1 MDQILK
7 AYKYISDAKVDVL
20 YAQIPRG
27 LLDGIA
33 VDLNLDLKLAVVEVG
48 AAVKRTLPLET
59 RYSRLQVVVTY
70 LEKHQ
75 SSDIGTI
82 DAPKAYFKGVLP
94 MHWRLIPPPPRDQP
108 KLVYWGGS
116 TEHTILGL
124 GGSPRHMI
132 GQVGD
137 ATMGEPSSA
146 LPYLVAFLAEHLQV
160 ASPPADTDPVDLLDC
175 FDAVVATNAQL
186 KGSRPRFEFLAE
198 FLVDDSDHKRMQEHQ
213 RVLIG
218 SPLYVALVR

>member
-1 MDQILK
+1 
-7 AYKYISDAKVDVL
+7 
-20 YAQIPRG
+20 
-27 LLDGIA
+27 LDGIA
-33 VDLNLDLKLAVVEVG
+33 VDLNLDLKLAVVEAS
-48 AAVKRTLPLET
+48 AAVKRTMPLET
-59 RYSRLQVVVTY
+59 RYSRLQVVVNY

-82 DAPKAYFKGVLP
+82 DAPKAYFKGILP

-116 TEHTILGL
+116 TEHTLFGL

-132 GQVGD
+132 GQAGD

-160 ASPPADTDPVDLLDC
+160 AAPPADAEPVDPLDC
-175 FDAVVATNAQL
+175 FDAVRATNAQM
-186 KGSRPRFEFLAE
+186 KGSMPRFEFLAE
-198 FLVDDSDHKRMQEHQ
+198 FLLDDAEHKRIRGHQ
-213 RVLIG
+213 RVMIG
-218 SPLYVALVR
+218 SPIYVALAR

>member
-1 MDQILK
+1 MDQVLK

-20 YAQIPRG
+20 YAQIPSG

-33 VDLNLDLKLAVVEVG
+33 VVETS

-59 RYSRLQVVVTY
+59 RYSRLQVVVKY

-82 DAPKAYFKGVLP
+82 DAPKAYFQGILP
-94 MHWRLIPPPPRDQP
+94 MHWRLIPPPPSDQP
-108 KLVYWGGS
+108 KLVYWRGS
-116 TEHTILGL
+116 TEHTLLGL

-132 GQVGD
+132 GQAGD

-146 LPYLVAFLAEHLQV
+146 VPGE
-160 ASPPADTDPVDLLDC
+160 
-175 FDAVVATNAQL
+175 
-186 KGSRPRFEFLAE
+186 KMRWR
-198 FLVDDSDHKRMQEHQ
+198 
-213 RVLIG
+213 
-218 SPLYVALVR
+218 

>member
-1 MDQILK
+1 MDQVLK

-33 VDLNLDLKLAVVEVG
+33 VDLNIDLKLAVVEAS
-48 AAVKRTLPLET
+48 AAVKR
-59 RYSRLQVVVTY
+59 
-70 LEKHQ
+70 
-75 SSDIGTI
+75 
-82 DAPKAYFKGVLP
+82 
-94 MHWRLIPPPPRDQP
+94 RDQP

-137 ATMGEPSSA
+137 ATMGQPSSA

-160 ASPPADTDPVDLLDC
+160 ASPPVDADPVDPLDC
-175 FDAVVATNAQL
+175 FDAVEVTNRHL
-186 KGSRPRFEFLAE
+186 KGGMPRFEFLAE
-198 FLVDDSDHKRMQEHQ
+198 FLLDDSDHKRIRPHRRIM
-213 RVLIG
+213 IG
-218 SPLYVALVR
+218 SPIYVALAG